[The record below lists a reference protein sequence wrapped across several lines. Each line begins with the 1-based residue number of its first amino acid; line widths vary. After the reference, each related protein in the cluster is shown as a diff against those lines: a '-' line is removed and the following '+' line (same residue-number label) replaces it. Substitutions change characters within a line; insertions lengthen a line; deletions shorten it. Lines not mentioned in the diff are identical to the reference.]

1 MQIRVIKAD
10 GQAEPYLH
18 TKVLGTFHH
27 ALGMAGD
34 APLFAAEQM
43 AEAVTFYLY
52 RHQATGA
59 IAADEIH
66 LMVESVLTATGFAH
80 AAEALNRYRLMRRLK
95 RRRIEV
101 IGDAGKEGER
111 IPSEWSKSRLAE
123 SLVRTHQ
130 IDALTARAIAGAIEE
145 KVIGMNVT
153 RLRKSLLRQ
162 LIVGDLESFLEA
174 RRQLEAAVV

>member
-1 MQIRVIKAD
+1 MQIRVIKTD
-10 GQAEPYLH
+10 GNTEPYLH

-27 ALGMAGD
+27 ALAMAD
-34 APLFAAEQM
+34 NAPLFAADQM

-52 RHQATGA
+52 RHKPNGA
-59 IAADEIH
+59 IATDEIH
-66 LMVESVLTATGFAH
+66 LMVESVLSATGFAH
-80 AAEALNRYRLMRRLK
+80 AAEALNRSRLMRKLK

-101 IGDAGKEGER
+101 VAEASPNGSQHAA
-111 IPSEWSKSRLAE
+111 EWSKSRLAA

-130 IDALTARAIAGAIEE
+130 IDSLAARAIAGAVEE

-162 LIVGDLESFLEA
+162 LILVDMEA
-174 RRQLEAAVV
+174 LLDARCQLEASAV

>member
-1 MQIRVIKAD
+1 MLWGWQV
-10 GQAEPYLH
+10 
-18 TKVLGTFHH
+18 
-27 ALGMAGD
+27 D

-101 IGDAGKEGER
+101 IGDAGKEGQR
-111 IPSEWSKSRLAE
+111 TPSEWSKSRLAE

-130 IDALTARAIAGAIEE
+130 IDALTARAIAAP
-145 KVIGMNVT
+145 
-153 RLRKSLLRQ
+153 LRKR
-162 LIVGDLESFLEA
+162 
-174 RRQLEAAVV
+174 